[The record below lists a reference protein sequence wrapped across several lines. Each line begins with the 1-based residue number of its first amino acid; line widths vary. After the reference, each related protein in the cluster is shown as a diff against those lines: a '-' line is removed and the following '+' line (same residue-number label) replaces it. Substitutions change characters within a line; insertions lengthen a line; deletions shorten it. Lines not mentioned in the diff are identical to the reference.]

1 MAIPMPIV
9 QDIRRLDRQGMSR
22 AQIARRLHVDR
33 GTVAKYADME
43 DCSPKPKADRRY
55 GSKIDPYAHLVD
67 GWLEA
72 DRLLPRKQRHTIRRV
87 HDRLLAETDYD
98 GEYSTTMRYVHR
110 WREAN
115 RGVPDREG
123 YVRLEWAAG
132 SMQVDFG
139 VARAR
144 IAGEMADVHCLV
156 VSLPYS
162 NMRLCVALPGENAE
176 CLCHGLMLVFEHIG
190 GVPPVIVM
198 DNATGAGRRNA
209 KGEVALTGVFS
220 AFVAHYRLEVRFCN
234 PYSGNEKG
242 SVENAVGFLRRNLM
256 VPPMRA
262 ESYGQLS
269 RLLLE
274 RCDGLA
280 RDSYCP
286 RLLDVPVAEVFDEER
301 AALMPLP
308 STAFDPVRWE
318 SRTDDKYGLV
328 DIDSNRYLAG
338 PDSARSRV
346 LAAIRWDT
354 VTLTSPATGELF
366 AEYPR
371 QYGRSRNVEDPAL
384 VLPRLAVKPRAW
396 RESSIRPDVPDDIR
410 AWLDSMD
417 EKTLRES
424 LKAIGDGVPGGRVRS
439 RDAGVRRDPAL
450 EQGHGPARG
459 LAHPD
464 RVAHARRRV
473 GIPRRDRG
481 ARPERLRPVHHRH
494 GRRRGRTVSVRPDP
508 VIPETRRRRAST
520 TEKSERI
527 LKMSRSLTLTRSV
540 LAGTLAEATPNQ
552 LDFIERWFTAELDSR
567 ERSKRLRLLK
577 QAGFPAD
584 KTLDGYD
591 WTNLKMPADWGRAQ
605 LENLDFVAGCEDL
618 VLYGPVG
625 TGKSHLAIAIG
636 RLACERGV
644 PVRFFTA
651 TGLLM
656 RLRRAQQENR
666 LDRELASIGKARLL
680 IIDEFGYL
688 PIDEEGSRLLFQIIS
703 DSYETRSIIYTTNIE
718 FSGWGRVLGDK
729 NMAAALID
737 RTVHHGRLIRF
748 EGRSYR
754 SEHALMTK

>member
-72 DRLLPRKQRHTIRRV
+72 DRMLPRKQRHTIRRV

-286 RLLDVPVAEVFDEER
+286 RLPDVPVAEVFDEER

-318 SRTDDKYGLV
+318 SRTADKYGLV
-328 DIDSNRYLAG
+328 DIDSRNI
-338 PDSARSRV
+338 PDSTDGRAMWRIPRSCFPG
-346 LAAIRWDT
+346 
-354 VTLTSPATGELF
+354 S
-366 AEYPR
+366 
-371 QYGRSRNVEDPAL
+371 RSN
-384 VLPRLAVKPRAW
+384 
-396 RESSIRPDVPDDIR
+396 
-410 AWLDSMD
+410 
-417 EKTLRES
+417 
-424 LKAIGDGVPGGRVRS
+424 
-439 RDAGVRRDPAL
+439 
-450 EQGHGPARG
+450 PARG
-459 LAHPD
+459 
-464 RVAHARRRV
+464 
-473 GIPRRDRG
+473 
-481 ARPERLRPVHHRH
+481 
-494 GRRRGRTVSVRPDP
+494 
-508 VIPETRRRRAST
+508 
-520 TEKSERI
+520 
-527 LKMSRSLTLTRSV
+527 
-540 LAGTLAEATPNQ
+540 
-552 LDFIERWFTAELDSR
+552 
-567 ERSKRLRLLK
+567 
-577 QAGFPAD
+577 
-584 KTLDGYD
+584 
-591 WTNLKMPADWGRAQ
+591 
-605 LENLDFVAGCEDL
+605 
-618 VLYGPVG
+618 
-625 TGKSHLAIAIG
+625 
-636 RLACERGV
+636 
-644 PVRFFTA
+644 
-651 TGLLM
+651 
-656 RLRRAQQENR
+656 
-666 LDRELASIGKARLL
+666 GKARSARTCPTIYARGL
-680 IIDEFGYL
+680 I
-688 PIDEEGSRLLFQIIS
+688 P
-703 DSYETRSIIYTTNIE
+703 
-718 FSGWGRVLGDK
+718 W
-729 NMAAALID
+729 
-737 RTVHHGRLIRF
+737 
-748 EGRSYR
+748 
-754 SEHALMTK
+754 TKRR

>member
-67 GWLEA
+67 EWLEA

-318 SRTDDKYGLV
+318 SRTADKYGLV

-346 LAAIRWDT
+346 LAAI
-354 VTLTSPATGELF
+354 VF
-366 AEYPR
+366 R
-371 QYGRSRNVEDPAL
+371 QVGVSCL
-384 VLPRLAVKPRAW
+384 V
-396 RESSIRPDVPDDIR
+396 
-410 AWLDSMD
+410 MYFF
-417 EKTLRES
+417 
-424 LKAIGDGVPGGRVRS
+424 
-439 RDAGVRRDPAL
+439 
-450 EQGHGPARG
+450 
-459 LAHPD
+459 
-464 RVAHARRRV
+464 RV
-473 GIPRRDRG
+473 GGGD
-481 ARPERLRPVHHRH
+481 
-494 GRRRGRTVSVRPDP
+494 
-508 VIPETRRRRAST
+508 
-520 TEKSERI
+520 
-527 LKMSRSLTLTRSV
+527 V
-540 LAGTLAEATPNQ
+540 L
-552 LDFIERWFTAELDSR
+552 
-567 ERSKRLRLLK
+567 
-577 QAGFPAD
+577 
-584 KTLDGYD
+584 
-591 WTNLKMPADWGRAQ
+591 
-605 LENLDFVAGCEDL
+605 LDFVVCM
-618 VLYGPVG
+618 VVG
-625 TGKSHLAIAIG
+625 QCTGWFQATSPSWM
-636 RLACERGV
+636 RLSMMLMPYSV
-644 PVRFFTA
+644 
-651 TGLLM
+651 LM
-656 RLRRAQQENR
+656 RLSRYQTMYSSSIAVNSSIVTPRKLLLWKNSCLRRPKNPSAAA
-666 LDRELASIGKARLL
+666 L
-680 IIDEFGYL
+680 
-688 PIDEEGSRLLFQIIS
+688 
-703 DSYETRSIIYTTNIE
+703 
-718 FSGWGRVLGDK
+718 SGEQPF
-729 NMAAALID
+729 ALID
-737 RTVHHGRLIRF
+737 RVSPCSVQMRIHSGHR
-748 EGRSYR
+748 
-754 SEHALMTK
+754 